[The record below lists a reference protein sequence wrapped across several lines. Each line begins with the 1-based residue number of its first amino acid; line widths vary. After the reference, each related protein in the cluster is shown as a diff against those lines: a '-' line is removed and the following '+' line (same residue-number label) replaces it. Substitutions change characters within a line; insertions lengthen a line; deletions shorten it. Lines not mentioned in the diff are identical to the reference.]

1 MIRPI
6 FATLENG
13 IRYNA
18 QTHLSYKYENLY
30 FKFFCVNFPYM
41 HKEKTI
47 EEKCWIS
54 ILMLMCFF
62 RVTNNNIFIC
72 VLSFTTENICFCLL
86 WILGSW
92 LLVFVVLKKRYL
104 WHTHFDTW
112 MLQQHCFDIL
122 LVVGRRIYSVWIQC
136 YCIYLRGLL
145 LVLCIFLFILFSHL
159 RYMMV
164 CLCIYG
170 S

>member
-1 MIRPI
+1 MR
-6 FATLENG
+6 
-13 IRYNA
+13 
-18 QTHLSYKYENLY
+18 
-30 FKFFCVNFPYM
+30 KFPL

-112 MLQQHCFDIL
+112 MLQQHCFDVV

-145 LVLCIFLFILFSHL
+145 LVLCIFLFYFIFSFKVYDGLFMHL
-159 RYMMV
+159 WLLITFATYLR
-164 CLCIYG
+164 IYHEK
-170 S
+170 SIKIRTLRWFY